1 VNPEDIVVAGV
12 GMHPFGR
19 FDGVSPVQLGQT
31 AVIAALRDAGM
42 RWTEVDAAYFA
53 SMYLPATSGA
63 RTLKPLGATGIPISD
78 VEAACAS
85 GGVALK
91 QALLGLRS
99 GEYGCVAVVG
109 AEKMPRGFMDP
120 RAIFDE
126 WQIEAGVDVTP
137 SYWAMRA
144 IRHMHDH
151 GTTEE
156 QIAGVAVKN
165 HRHSVHNEYAMY
177 RKEFSLAEVLGS
189 ALVCDP
195 IRLLGICSPNE
206 GAAAVILVR
215 GDRYQPVEGRRP
227 VRVAGCA
234 QVLAEFSADWRAPMH
249 SLSARDVQRVP
260 PTTRAAAAALEQ
272 AGLGVE
278 DVDCFEVQDTDSFSE
293 LEAYE
298 HLGLCAVGESG
309 RLIDDRVTELG
320 GPRPVNVSGGLISK
334 GEPVGASHLG
344 QVVELVGQLRG
355 TAGPRQVEGARVGLA
370 HVLGAAGNCAVTV
383 LRASDRPG

>member
-1 VNPEDIVVAGV
+1 MNPDDVVVAGV

-19 FDGVSPVQLGQT
+19 FDGVTPAQMGQ
-31 AVIAALRDAGM
+31 AAMIAALRDAGM
-42 RWTEVDAAYFA
+42 RWTDVEAAYFS

-85 GGVALK
+85 GGVAVK
-91 QALLGLRS
+91 QAIMGLRS

-120 RAIFDE
+120 RMIFE
-126 WQIEAGVDVTP
+126 PWQIEIGTDVNP
-137 SYWAMRA
+137 GYWAMRA
-144 IRHMHDH
+144 TRHMHDH

-165 HRHSVHNEYAMY
+165 HRHSVHNGYAMY

-189 ALVCDP
+189 PLVCDP
-195 IRLLGICSPNE
+195 IRLLEICAPNE
-206 GAAAVILVR
+206 GAAAAVLVR
-215 GDRYQPVEGRRP
+215 GDRYRGDGRAP
-227 VRVAGCA
+227 VRIAGCA

-249 SLSARDVQRVP
+249 SLSARDVERVP
-260 PTTRAAAAALEQ
+260 PTTRAARAAFEQ
-272 AGLGVE
+272 AGLGVD
-278 DVDCFEVQDTDSFSE
+278 DVSCFEVQDTDAFSE

-309 RLIDDRVTELG
+309 RLIDSGATALG
-320 GPRPVNVSGGLISK
+320 GAMPVNVSGGLISK

-355 TAGPRQVEGARVGLA
+355 TAGPRQVEGARVALA

-383 LRASDRPG
+383 VHR

>member
-1 VNPEDIVVAGV
+1 MRDDDIIVAGV

-19 FDGVSPVQLGQT
+19 FEGVTPVQMGQA
-31 AVIAALRDAGM
+31 AVIAALKDAGM
-42 RWTEVDAAYFA
+42 RWTEVQAAYFA

-85 GGVALK
+85 GGVAMK
-91 QALLGLRS
+91 QAIMGLRS
-99 GEYGCVAVVG
+99 GEYDCVLAVG

-120 RAIFDE
+120 RMIFE
-126 WQIEAGVDVTP
+126 PWQIEMGTDVTP

-144 IRHMHDH
+144 IRHMHEH

-165 HRHSVHNEYAMY
+165 HRHSVHNSYAMY

-189 ALVCDP
+189 PLVCDP
-195 IRLLGICSPNE
+195 IRLLEICSPNE

-215 GDRYQPVEGRRP
+215 GDRYRDRGGRPP
-227 VRVAGCA
+227 VRIAGCA

-249 SLSARDVQRVP
+249 SLSAKGTERVSP
-260 PTTRAAAAALEQ
+260 STRAAAAAFEQ
-272 AGLGVE
+272 AGLGID
-278 DVDCFEVQDTDSFSE
+278 DVSCLEVQDTDAFSE

-298 HLGLCAVGESG
+298 HLGLCEVGESG
-309 RLIDDRVTELG
+309 RLIDAHVTALG
-320 GPRPVNVSGGLISK
+320 GARPVNVSGGLISK

-355 TAGPRQVEGARVGLA
+355 EAGPRQVEGATVGLA
-370 HVLGAAGNCAVTV
+370 HVLGAAGNCAVTI
-383 LRASDRPG
+383 LTR

>member
-1 VNPEDIVVAGV
+1 MSPDDIVVAGV

-19 FDGVSPVQLGQT
+19 FDGVTPVQMGQT

-42 RWTEVDAAYFA
+42 RWNEVEAAYFA

-85 GGVALK
+85 GGVAVK
-91 QALLGLRS
+91 QALMGLRS

-120 RAIFDE
+120 RAIFDP
-126 WQIEAGVDVTP
+126 WQIEMGTDVNP

-144 IRHMHDH
+144 TRHMHDH

-156 QIAGVAVKN
+156 QIAAVAVKN
-165 HRHSVHNEYAMY
+165 HRHSVHNEFAMY
-177 RKEFSLAEVLGS
+177 RKEFSLSEVLGS
-189 ALVCDP
+189 TLVCDP
-195 IRLLGICSPNE
+195 IRLLEICAPNE
-206 GAAAVILVR
+206 GAAAAILVR
-215 GDRYQPVEGRRP
+215 GDRYRGDERAP
-227 VRVAGCA
+227 VRIAGCA

-249 SLSARDVQRVP
+249 SLSARDTERVP
-260 PTTRAAAAALEQ
+260 PTTRAARAAFEQ
-272 AGLGVE
+272 AGLGID
-278 DVDCFEVQDTDSFSE
+278 DVSCFEVQDTDSFSE

-309 RLIDDRVTELG
+309 HLIDARVTELG
-320 GPRPVNVSGGLISK
+320 GARPVNASGGLISK

-344 QVVELVGQLRG
+344 QIVELVGQLRG
-355 TAGPRQVEGARVGLA
+355 TAGPRQVEDARVGLA
-370 HVLGAAGNCAVTV
+370 HVLGAAGNCAVTIV
-383 LRASDRPG
+383 RR

>member
-1 VNPEDIVVAGV
+1 VNANDIVVAGV

-19 FDGVSPVQLGQT
+19 FDGVTPVQLGQT
-31 AVIAALRDAGM
+31 AIIAALTDAGM
-42 RWTEVDAAYFA
+42 RWKEVEAAYFS

-85 GGVALK
+85 GGVAVK
-91 QALLGLRS
+91 QAIMGLRT

-120 RAIFDE
+120 RMIFE
-126 WQIEAGVDVTP
+126 PWQIEIGTDVNP

-151 GTTEE
+151 GTTED
-156 QIAGVAVKN
+156 QIAKVAVKN

-189 ALVCDP
+189 PLVCDP
-195 IRLLGICSPNE
+195 IRLLEICAPNE
-206 GAAAVILVR
+206 GAAAAILVR
-215 GDRYQPVEGRRP
+215 GDRYKPDGRPP
-227 VRVAGCA
+227 VRIAGCA
-234 QVLAEFSADWRAPMH
+234 QVLAEFSSDWRAPMH
-249 SLSARDVQRVP
+249 SLSARHTARVP
-260 PTTRAAAAALEQ
+260 PSTRASVAAYEQ

-278 DVDCFEVQDTDSFSE
+278 DISCFEVQDTDAFSE

-309 RLIDDRVTELG
+309 RLIDEGSTALG
-320 GPRPVNVSGGLISK
+320 GTRPVNVSGGLISK

-344 QVVELVGQLRG
+344 QIVELVGQLRG
-355 TAGPRQVEGARVGLA
+355 AAGPRQVEGAEVGLA
-370 HVLGAAGNCAVTV
+370 HVLGAAGNCAVTI
-383 LRASDRPG
+383 LRR